1 MKIDKE
7 DLAILTLV
15 VVMAAV
21 FVFGISAEW
30 WL

>member
-7 DLAILTLV
+7 DWSIFALV
-15 VVMAAV
+15 VIMAAV